1 MAEED
6 GIFGQYPVGAWAA
19 GSMPKILFA
28 VVDITETGGNRIVQH
43 ERPYRPGAKLDDT
56 SSKART
62 WAVTI
67 VFNNSIVE
75 PGIGNDP
82 RRAPYPTVLRQLLR
96 SFDIHETG
104 TLTLPTVGDVR
115 CRAETYTRNERAEQI
130 DTATVTVNWVED
142 NEEAL
147 DRAALQPPGVVATLV
162 RLSERT
168 VFTAQAAGVWTS
180 DLANLRE
187 RCNELTTLMQAPGR
201 SVADVATV
209 ARANRRAIEN
219 VFATGRTELGRFGI
233 ISEPRSSGLHD
244 QLATLSDR
252 QARAEDE
259 RTASRPRTKAFVVD
273 VEVTS
278 IYEIAARVGQDAAE
292 LLDLN
297 AARISDPFD
306 LERGDVIRIFETA
319 A

>member
-1 MAEED
+1 MANED
-6 GIFGQYPVGAWAA
+6 GIFGQYPVAAWAA
-19 GSMPKILFA
+19 GSMPKILFP
-28 VVDITETGGNRIVQH
+28 VVDITETGGNRIVPH
-43 ERPYRPGAKLDDT
+43 ERPYRDGAKLDDT
-56 SSKART
+56 GSKART

-67 VFNNSIVE
+67 LFNNAIVE
-75 PGIGNDP
+75 PGIASDP
-82 RRAPYPTVLRQLLR
+82 RRPLYPTVLRQLLR

-104 TLTLPTVGDVR
+104 TLTLPTIGDVR
-115 CRAETYTRNERAEQI
+115 ARVETYTRAEKPEQF
-130 DTATVTVNWVED
+130 DSAAVTVNWIED

-168 VFTAQAAGVWTS
+168 VFTAQALGVWSS
-180 DLANLRE
+180 DLATLRE
-187 RCNELTTLMQAPGR
+187 RCNELTTAMQAPGR
-201 SVADVATV
+201 AVADVATV
-209 ARANRRAIEN
+209 ARANRRAIES
-219 VFATGRTELGRFGI
+219 VFATGRTELGRLGLF
-233 ISEPRSSGLHD
+233 SEPRSSELHD

-259 RTASRPRTKAFVVD
+259 RTASRPRTMAWVVD
-273 VEVTS
+273 VEQTS
-278 IYEIAARVGQDAAE
+278 IYEIAARVRQDAEE

-306 LERGDVIRIFETA
+306 IERGTVLRIFETA